1 MTREEALTFYKNW
14 QEKKEA
20 YGLVMSTA
28 YYDQETIAPQ
38 AGSAVRNKALAY
50 LSGEV
55 YDIETD
61 PKAIEVLEFLAKE
74 DLGEEKNREIA
85 LALRSLDGVRALD
98 KEEVVAFNEESMASF
113 DDWQKAKHEKDYAK
127 FEPHLLKLI
136 GFSKR
141 FAAKRHPDMDPYDV
155 YLDDYEEG
163 MTAADYDRFFDL
175 VRSELSP
182 LVFEIAQHQDRVDD
196 SFLHLDYPKDRQ
208 AKFAEDICKALGFS
222 RDWGYMGISEHP
234 FTNGISKNDV
244 RITTAYDEKDVS
256 ASLYS
261 IVHEVGHA
269 FFEHQVKDEFAGTPL
284 HHMISSGMHESQS
297 RFLENYIG
305 RRKAFLKGLYPKL
318 QEYFPEQLGNV
329 SLDAFWRAVNASR
342 PSLIRTQ
349 ADELTYPLHILIRY
363 EIEKSIFKG
372 TADLEHLNTLWNEKY
387 KEYLGVE
394 VPDDGAGI
402 LQDVHWSGASF
413 GYFPTYALGSAIG
426 AQLLHAMEKD
436 VNIDEALEKGE
447 FSKITDWLKEHFQQ
461 YGARYTFKEAVVK
474 ATGEEFDPH
483 YYIDYLKKKYRTLYG
498 LDQ

>member
-1 MTREEALTFYKNW
+1 
-14 QEKKEA
+14 
-20 YGLVMSTA
+20 
-28 YYDQETIAPQ
+28 
-38 AGSAVRNKALAY
+38 
-50 LSGEV
+50 
-55 YDIETD
+55 
-61 PKAIEVLEFLAKE
+61 
-74 DLGEEKNREIA
+74 
-85 LALRSLDGVRALD
+85 
-98 KEEVVAFNEESMASF
+98 
-113 DDWQKAKHEKDYAK
+113 
-127 FEPHLLKLI
+127 
-136 GFSKR
+136 
-141 FAAKRHPDMDPYDV
+141 
-155 YLDDYEEG
+155 
-163 MTAADYDRFFDL
+163 
-175 VRSELSP
+175 
-182 LVFEIAQHQDRVDD
+182 
-196 SFLHLDYPKDRQ
+196 
-208 AKFAEDICKALGFS
+208 
-222 RDWGYMGISEHP
+222 
-234 FTNGISKNDV
+234 
-244 RITTAYDEKDVS
+244 
-256 ASLYS
+256 
-261 IVHEVGHA
+261 
-269 FFEHQVKDEFAGTPL
+269 GTPL